1 MSYGLEITRANG
13 RTMLAP
19 ASRGGV
25 FVGLYT
31 AAYGATGSWTF
42 PNIPAGGL
50 TPYMIGFGGHQV
62 VVGSSG
68 GVATLTLNPVLSGT
82 APPLSMRI
90 ASTIAVFAR
99 LTNEGN
105 YGVLM
110 TSEDGERSISS
121 LYPVPVFLG
130 KLTFSATPTS
140 SFATG
145 VNGFT
150 RYTHTVSTSLG
161 AGRTRMILWTIPS
174 SSLDVWY
181 TGTSYLSNAAGA
193 ANVDLKIL
201 RAPATTPVLPQGFVF
216 ALDGLAASGSAYGL
230 QCFNA
235 SGQLTYDSNL
245 AHWRSIGL
253 STYGYPATSAGQSA
267 INTYTMA
274 DYAAATT
281 PLLLIQPY
289 HFEAWTS
296 GAVSTAILYDGFVK
310 RSGTTL
316 STRTAQTGT
325 DSEDAPRGGS
335 YASALSS
342 GISHLIL
349 DGADY

>member
-1 MSYGLEITRANG
+1 MSYGLEITRPNG

-31 AAYGATGSWTF
+31 ANYGVTGNWTF

-50 TPYMIGFGGHQV
+50 TPYMVAFGGHQV

-68 GVATLTLNPVLSGT
+68 GVATLTLNPVIGAS
-82 APPLSMRI
+82 APANFRVPT
-90 ASTIAVFAR
+90 TIAVCAR
-99 LTNEGN
+99 ITNEGN
-105 YGVLM
+105 YGLLL

-121 LYPVPVFLG
+121 LYAVPVYLG

-140 SFATG
+140 SATTG
-145 VNGFT
+145 ANGFT

-161 AGRTRMILWTIPS
+161 PGRTRMILWAIPS
-174 SSLDVWY
+174 SALDVWY
-181 TGTSYLSNAAGA
+181 TGTSFIPSSVTGATSVNLTIIRAA
-193 ANVDLKIL
+193 
-201 RAPATTPVLPQGFVF
+201 ATTPVIPQAYVF

-235 SGQLTYDSNL
+235 SGALTYDSNL
-245 AHWRSIGL
+245 AHWRSLGL
-253 STYGYPATSAGQSA
+253 ASYSYPATSSGPTA

-274 DYAAATT
+274 DYALATT

-289 HFEAWTS
+289 HFEAWSS
-296 GAVSTAILYDGFVK
+296 GSPSTAIVYDGAVR

-316 STRTAQTGT
+316 YTRTPQTGT

-335 YASALSS
+335 YASALSA
-342 GISHLIL
+342 GIAHLIL